1 MTHFL
6 LKSLMMVTLLLS
18 LQTVVFCQTLPI
30 DTTFPIHIVHSS
42 PTLLQLKK
50 SIEYQSRLRFIY
62 SKDVNVRLEVNIPKG
77 IFTVGY
83 ILNVIKEKL
92 NIHYSTGADFVSL
105 YMEKN
110 TEENNLLYRGE
121 VFDVNGK
128 PLSGVVIFE
137 KGSDKPSVRS
147 NSEGQFIYGYAPK
160 EKALVLTLDGYEQQ
174 VVNKTFDN
182 PLMVQLK
189 RLVTELET
197 VVVNVYA
204 PVNKRNTTAT
214 VGLIDGKSQFITSNG
229 TVTDIMQGRMP
240 GLLVTDLNG
249 APGSASD
256 VLVRGH
262 QSIGL
267 EPGILPANPP
277 LYVVNNI
284 PWIAANK
291 PKSVLL
297 SMAGN
302 PGASGIPGGISALDA
317 IHPRDIERIEL
328 YKDADATAIFGSRG
342 AHGVISII
350 TKTGRLVGKTRYSVD
365 VSRGFALSTWIP
377 KLMNSQQLAAYQ
389 SEKLQNAGL
398 AVDSI
403 NAPFLFRW
411 SRYRNTNIP
420 KLMVGNTARLQ
431 QAHISA
437 MGGVG
442 RQFSFYASTSFQEE
456 TSVLPLKQSNQKFS
470 FNLNTSLLQ
479 GKNSRTDFSLLVN
492 YSHYRLPSLNPMDL
506 IRIPPNAP
514 LLADNHGN
522 LVFEE
527 NKLVFVNPYA
537 QLLNEYENK
546 LFTMHA
552 SLASAFPITGK
563 LSFKIRL
570 GFNVIQSDESN
581 VFPLAAY
588 HPDPGI
594 TGSMESA
601 NSKSLGLIA
610 EPQLQYLDTLH
621 SAKRTYSFFL
631 GATYQAQSDHLDW
644 IRRTGFTSDYL
655 MRSPDT
661 APYTSRNSSSD
672 FYKYAGLY
680 SGMNFTLKERYIL
693 NLTARMDGSSRFG
706 PKHQL
711 AVFGSLGTGW
721 IFTKSEWVQKH
732 LPFISFG
739 KLRASIGTT
748 GSDHIGD
755 HNENNQIVT
764 DLDPYDGVITIRP
777 SRLANP
783 ELRWERNLKKELA
796 IEIKSRNWLSVM
808 MAWYHNI
815 TSHQFI
821 SGSQPSQ
828 NGKSVLGVN
837 HSASV
842 LNTGFECWLST
853 FQKWKGT
860 VRKSWRSEL
869 TFTIPRNM
877 LISFRDLASSLYS
890 KTLIVGQSLSVRKG
904 LLFKGVD
911 PATGLNTFYNVA
923 GSPDVD
929 PEEDMVIIGDLD
941 PVFYGGF
948 YNEFCFGQWEL
959 SVFIEGRKQKAL
971 NPELY
976 EYTRMLSGASNSLP
990 VNLPADFVNHWRK
1003 PGDIAAHQRISEYP
1017 DKALV
1022 TSTTYRINSDK
1033 MLIDGSWWR
1042 IRSVNLSWSVSQ
1054 EWASRNQLTE
1064 LRFFMKAQNILTIT
1078 RFKGGDPTI
1087 LNPLDMP
1094 SLRSF
1099 EAGIQVGF

>member
-1 MTHFL
+1 ML
-6 LKSLMMVTLLLS
+6 LALLVTLPAAGFSQLKASSLS
-18 LQTVVFCQTLPI
+18 I
-30 DTTFPIHIVHSS
+30 PIHIVNPQ
-42 PTLLQLKK
+42 PTLRQLKTT
-50 SIEYQSRLRFIY
+50 IQNQCRLRFIY
-62 SKDVNVRLEVNIPKG
+62 HNDVNDTLILNIPTG
-77 IFTVGY
+77 TFTVDF
-83 ILNVIKEKL
+83 ILTVITESLNVE
-92 NIHYSTGADFVSL
+92 YSTGSDFVTL
-105 YMEKN
+105 KKKN
-110 TEENNLLYRGE
+110 DLLENMILYRGE
-121 VFDVNGK
+121 VFDVNGR
-128 PLSGVVIFE
+128 PLNGVLIFE
-137 KGSDKPSVRS
+137 KGSGKPAVRS
-147 NSEGQFIYGYAPK
+147 NSEGQFIYGYSPK
-160 EKALVLTLDGYEQQ
+160 EKALVLSLEGYEQQ

-182 PLMVQLK
+182 PLLVQLK
-189 RLVTELET
+189 RSVTELET

-204 PVNKRNTTAT
+204 PVNKKNTTAT
-214 VGLIDGKSQFITSNG
+214 VGLIDGKTQFITSNG
-229 TVTDIMQGRMP
+229 TVSDILQGRMP

-249 APGSASD
+249 APGSTSD

-262 QSIGL
+262 QSIGI
-267 EPGILPANPP
+267 EPGILPANQP
-277 LYVVNNI
+277 LYVVNGI
-284 PWIAANK
+284 PWITANK

-302 PGASGIPGGISALDA
+302 PDASGVPGGIGALDA
-317 IHPRDIERIEL
+317 INPRDIDRIEV

-342 AHGVISII
+342 AHGVVGIF

-365 VSRGFALSTWIP
+365 VSRGFALSSWIP
-377 KLMNSQQLAAYQ
+377 KLMNSQQFAAYQ
-389 SEKLQNAGL
+389 SEKLRNAGL
-398 AVDSI
+398 TVDSI
-403 NAPFLFRW
+403 NAPYLFRW
-411 SRYRNTNIP
+411 SRYRYTNFP
-420 KLMVGNTARLQ
+420 KLMVGNTARQQ

-442 RQFSFYASTSFQEE
+442 KQFSFYSSTSFQEE

-479 GKNSRTDFSLLVN
+479 GNNARTDFSLLVN
-492 YSHYRLPSLNPMDL
+492 YSHYRLPSLNPMNL
-506 IRIPPNAP
+506 VRIPPNAP
-514 LLADNHGN
+514 LLADNNGN

-527 NKLVFVNPYA
+527 NELVFTNPYA
-537 QLLNEYENK
+537 QLLNKYDNK

-552 SLASAFPITGK
+552 SLASAFPVTGK
-563 LSFKIRL
+563 LSFKLRL
-570 GFNVIQSDESN
+570 GFNVMQSDESN

-588 HPDPGI
+588 HSDPSI

-601 NSKSLGLIA
+601 NSRSMGLIA

-661 APYTSRNSSSD
+661 APHTSRNASSD

-680 SGMNFTLKERYIL
+680 SGMNFTLKERYLL
-693 NLTARMDGSSRFG
+693 NLAARMDGSSKFG

-732 LPFISFG
+732 LPFITHG

-777 SRLANP
+777 SKLANP

-796 IEIKSRNWLSVM
+796 IELKSRNWLSVM

-821 SGSQPSQ
+821 SGSLPSQ

-837 HSASV
+837 HPASV

-853 FQKWKGT
+853 FQKWKGAA
-860 VRKSWRSEL
+860 RKSWRTEL
-869 TFTIPRNM
+869 TLTIPRNK
-877 LISFRDLASSLYS
+877 LISFKDLASSLYS
-890 KTLIVGQSLSVRKG
+890 KTLIEGKSLSVRKG

-1017 DKALV
+1017 DKALI
-1022 TSTTYRINSDK
+1022 TSTTYGINSDK
-1033 MLIDGSWWR
+1033 MLVDGSWWR

-1054 EWASRNQLTE
+1054 EWASRHQLTE
-1064 LRFFMKAQNILTIT
+1064 LRVFMKAQNILTVT

-1087 LNPLDMP
+1087 LNPSDMP